1 MDNVA
6 TITLRDPLHIKV
18 ISEDDEDYIR
28 LLRGHFEY
36 YVDGFR
42 YMKQYKAGG
51 WNGKTNLMKLDGTL
65 PYGLLTELIK
75 VNRREFPRVTLI
87 VEDEVKELFRG
98 ERLTIKEDLV
108 LKPYPYQLD
117 CIQKALHYTKGIV
130 RSATASGKSAV
141 ISYIIKTLLEN
152 NKIDKCIIVVPNT
165 SLVEQFYKDMN
176 DYGITYNIGR
186 VFAKSKEWY
195 EPIVISTWQTLM
207 RNHDKLSMYDC
218 VIFDEAHGVK
228 SFQLSSILVKA
239 VRATYRLGFTGT
251 LHSGKLDLLNTQA
264 YLGPVIA
271 DYSSGELAEQG
282 YIAKCNIEVINIEYS
297 NEYAGTYDDVKD
309 EVFRNPYRLS
319 VIKHIINKLDHNVL
333 LLVGKV
339 EKEGD
344 YLKNWLS
351 GVINKE
357 IVFLSGRDSIDEREK
372 WRQECMK
379 RKDIA
384 LIATYGIFAQGINI
398 PNLQY
403 IVFASPFMSKIRVLQ
418 SIGRALRKHIDK
430 KNGATIYDLHDH
442 VVFLDKHGNVRFR
455 YYGSEGFETNEIM
468 LQEGDV
474 ISLD

>member
-6 TITLRDPLHIKV
+6 TIKLRDPLHIKV
-18 ISEDDEDYIR
+18 VSEDDDYIR

-42 YMKQYKAGG
+42 YTPQYRSGS
-51 WNGKTNLMKLDGTL
+51 WNGKTNLMKLDGSL
-65 PYGLLTELIK
+65 PYGLLTELIR
-75 VNRREFPRVTLI
+75 VNKKEFPRVTLI
-87 VEDEVKELFRG
+87 VEEEVKELFNG
-98 ERLTIKEDLV
+98 DKLTIKQDLT

-152 NKIDKCIIVVPNT
+152 SKIDKCIIVVPNT

-176 DYGITYNIGR
+176 DYGVAYNIGR
-186 VFAKSKEWY
+186 VFAKSKEWD
-195 EPIVISTWQTLM
+195 EPIVIATWQTL
-207 RNHDKLSMYDC
+207 RKNHDKLSMYDC
-218 VIFDEAHGVK
+218 VIVDECHG
-228 SFQLSSILVKA
+228 SSAYQLQNILVKA
-239 VRATYRLGFTGT
+239 VNATYRLGFTGT

-282 YIAKCNIEVINIEYS
+282 YIAKCKVEVINIEYS
-297 NEYAGTYDDVKD
+297 NEYAGTYDEVKD
-309 EVFRNPYRLS
+309 DVFRNTYRLGI
-319 VIKHIINKLDHNVL
+319 IKHIINKLDHNVL

-351 GVINKE
+351 GTINKE

-384 LIATYGIFAQGINI
+384 LIATYPLFAQGVNI

-403 IVFASPFMSKIRVLQ
+403 LLLISPLKSKIRVLQ

-430 KNGATIYDLHDH
+430 KNGAIIYDIHDH
-442 VVFLDKHGNVRFR
+442 VVFLDKHNTIRFR
-455 YYGSEGFETNEIM
+455 YYVSEGFNINEYF
-468 LQEGDV
+468 LNEGDFLKN
-474 ISLD
+474 IP